1 MMMEKSENKIK
12 QTNKKDQAVHTSTSH
27 WQVPVVRRIHHVVG
41 QVDRVAL
48 QVGDRFIVHYHHDP
62 PQQKQRPQ
70 AGDEDGRLVFG
81 SPAPRKSPS

>member
-41 QVDRVAL
+41 QVDR
-48 QVGDRFIVHYHHDP
+48 FIVHYHHDP